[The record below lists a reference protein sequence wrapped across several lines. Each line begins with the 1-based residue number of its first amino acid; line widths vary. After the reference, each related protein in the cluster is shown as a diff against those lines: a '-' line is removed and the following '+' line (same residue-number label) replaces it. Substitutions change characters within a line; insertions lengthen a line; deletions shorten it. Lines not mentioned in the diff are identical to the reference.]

1 MFYEQVYE
9 RLRLFFERLLIIFPY
24 LRFSIYDG
32 LFAPLYENEP
42 FEFFLPRFQLFHA
55 LLCGTVDYAFFY
67 GGHNVIERS
76 FYLFLFPYKGLQR
89 RTLSAPLFLFRKDIL
104 YEFIHKAFVVQAG
117 YNGVQ
122 YEPFEFFFPD
132 GLFLAVVELVFSAS
146 ALVIIFLFAE

>member
-42 FEFFLPRFQLFHA
+42 FEFF
-55 LLCGTVDYAFFY
+55 
-67 GGHNVIERS
+67 
-76 FYLFLFPYKGLQR
+76 
-89 RTLSAPLFLFRKDIL
+89 
-104 YEFIHKAFVVQAG
+104 
-117 YNGVQ
+117 
-122 YEPFEFFFPD
+122 FPD